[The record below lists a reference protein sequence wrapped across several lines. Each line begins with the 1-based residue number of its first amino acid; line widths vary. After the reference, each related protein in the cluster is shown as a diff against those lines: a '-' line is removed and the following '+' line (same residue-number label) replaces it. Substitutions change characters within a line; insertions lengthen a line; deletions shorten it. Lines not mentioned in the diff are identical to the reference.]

1 MKGILRILRWVPLV
15 ALVGSFVAMVSFSTL
30 FLLEREALNSVVRKV
45 ESKEIEDP
53 IEQVAYATR
62 LVNLIGDHSMQANFS
77 FFDLGI
83 LRHYALS
90 PSLRMMFFG
99 EGMCGYISFLFIDI
113 VGGLGFD
120 ARPLQI
126 LDGNGLNQHVIVRVD
141 LEEESLFV
149 DPLYGWLYLDDEKR
163 PIQQDV
169 LVENWEGLTQ
179 GIEEHGI
186 LNYPITHGVRYTN
199 WDRLGRIGNYL
210 KTLCSDTIGV
220 VETERFSLRAMLPN
234 FYVLRLFLC
243 FCVFVPSAWLHRKQ
257 TLFGLRHGN
266 E

>member
-1 MKGILRILRWVPLV
+1 VMKGILRILRWVPLV
-15 ALVGSFVAMVSFSTL
+15 TLIGSFVAMVSFSTL

-45 ESKEIEDP
+45 KSKEIEDP

-62 LVNLIGDHSMQANFS
+62 LVHLIGDHSMQANFS

-141 LEEESLFV
+141 LEKESLFV
-149 DPLYGWLYLDDEKR
+149 DPLYGWLYLDEANR
-163 PIQQDV
+163 PIPQE
-169 LVENWEGLTQ
+169 LLANNWEELTQ
-179 GIEEHGI
+179 GVEDHGI

-199 WDRLGRIGNYL
+199 WNRFGRMSNYL
-210 KTLCSDTIGV
+210 KDLHSAVFGV
-220 VETERFSLRAMLPN
+220 QEAEQFSFRAILPN
-234 FYVLRLFLC
+234 FYVLRLFFC
-243 FCVFVPSAWLHRKQ
+243 FCVFVPSLHFSLKRY
-257 TLFGLRHGN
+257 LIGLRQ
-266 E
+266 EK

>member
-1 MKGILRILRWVPLV
+1 MKGILRIWQWVAPFT
-15 ALVGSFVAMVSFSTL
+15 LVGSFVAMVSFSTL

-53 IEQVAYATR
+53 IKQVAYATR
-62 LVNLIGDHSMQANFS
+62 LVHLIGDHSMQANFS

-163 PIQQDV
+163 PIQQEV
-169 LVENWEGLTQ
+169 LTKNWEELTQ
-179 GIEEHGI
+179 GLEEHGI

-199 WDRLGRIGNYL
+199 WGRLGRIGDFL
-210 KTLCSDTIGV
+210 KPFCQETFGV
-220 VETERFSLRAMLPN
+220 EETEEFSLRAKLPN
-234 FYVLRLFLC
+234 FYVLRLFFC
-243 FCVFVPSAWLHRKQ
+243 FCVFVPSVWWYRNQ
-257 TLFGLRHGN
+257 FLFGLRHGN